1 MGADTEAEPR
11 GKMLN
16 FKDGAGERRA
26 PFWEVQKKNRKNEKK
41 TEKKTGKQH

>member
-16 FKDGAGERRA
+16 FKDGAGECRA
-26 PFWEVQKKNRKNEKK
+26 PFWEVQLEKKKKKEEKNR
-41 TEKKTGKQH
+41 